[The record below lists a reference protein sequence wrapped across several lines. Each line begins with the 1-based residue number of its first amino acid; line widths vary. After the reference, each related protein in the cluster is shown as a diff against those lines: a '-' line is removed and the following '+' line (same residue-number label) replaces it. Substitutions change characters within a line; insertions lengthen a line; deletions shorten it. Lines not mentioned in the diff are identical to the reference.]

1 MMKSEFLTRNG
12 ITPLLLFIQNIS
24 PTLMAQIS
32 WLILHIQ
39 LTIDQ
44 ILKTF
49 VISNETMSVKCR
61 ISREKTNAMEKLW
74 GQGCISPAVLVE
86 LEKMK

>member
-1 MMKSEFLTRNG
+1 MTKMMKSEFLTRNG

-44 ILKTF
+44 LILKKF
-49 VISNETMSVKCR
+49 VISNKMMSVVQDITRKNQCNGKALGTR
-61 ISREKTNAMEKLW
+61 L
-74 GQGCISPAVLVE
+74 C
-86 LEKMK
+86 

>member
-1 MMKSEFLTRNG
+1 MTKMMKSEFLTRNG

-44 ILKTF
+44 ILKKF
-49 VISNETMSVKCR
+49 VISNKMMSVVQDITRKNQCNGKALGTR
-61 ISREKTNAMEKLW
+61 L
-74 GQGCISPAVLVE
+74 C
-86 LEKMK
+86 

>member
-44 ILKTF
+44 ILKKF
-49 VISNETMSVKCR
+49 VISNKMMSVVQDITRKNQCNGKALGTR
-61 ISREKTNAMEKLW
+61 L
-74 GQGCISPAVLVE
+74 C
-86 LEKMK
+86 

>member
-1 MMKSEFLTRNG
+1 MTKMMKSEFLTRNG

-44 ILKTF
+44 ILKKF
-49 VISNETMSVKCR
+49 VISN
-61 ISREKTNAMEKLW
+61 
-74 GQGCISPAVLVE
+74 
-86 LEKMK
+86 KMM

>member
-1 MMKSEFLTRNG
+1 MKSEFLTRNG

-44 ILKTF
+44 LILKKF
-49 VISNETMSVKCR
+49 VISP
-61 ISREKTNAMEKLW
+61 EKTNVMEELW
-74 GQGCISPAVLVE
+74 GQGCVSPAVLVE